1 MSSAASPS
9 ASLSSPSASHSSYAL
24 SIEEAATPASAADE
38 VKPLLRRSVV
48 LSVAAL
54 VAVVVVVAIML
65 SVVLTR
71 SSSSSSSSSSPSWTS
86 PVYSTSTITVSRS
99 DDAASLW
106 VPANASTTSTTSR
119 ADASD
124 AHTFHWLFPQRNLDW
139 LDAEFAALTDPT
151 SSRYGQWHSYESL
164 MQQVGPSADDKAT
177 VLAWLVS
184 QGVEAAAISDHG
196 DALRVDSDVG
206 TVERLFDTAL
216 HHMQHTRLEQQATV
230 SLSGEASVPA
240 ELAPMLERLMG
251 VYDFPHPIFH
261 LHTFKASPVASAKV
275 QPQQHAFHAMQT
287 EETDQTCVTTGYFN
301 PVVPPNLLVSTY
313 NFADR
318 TTYTTRTNTS
328 AMVTA
333 FGGQAFSTNDLAHF
347 QTNIGYSATFNPT
360 VVNPSNNVNNAN
372 AYGYGDEAN
381 LDIQALYQIS
391 PTSANAFYAS
401 TASGSLLSAMQAI
414 TAMPAS
420 TRPQVVSIS
429 YGFGASDYNY
439 YSSDRGRTDSQFQ
452 KMGTLG
458 ITVIASAGDDGTE
471 GPYNRQCSTSPNSLG
486 YGTISPLSSSPFLP
500 GYPAA
505 SPYVLSVGETDFFA
519 TSTSAAQSYSS
530 YSPQVTTPPEC
541 YNCPADQNIAF
552 ICQAFSQGEQP
563 VSYGAQSNVALQTT
577 GGGFSQVYVTP
588 SWQSSFVTG
597 YYGNCTAA
605 NGCTLPPSN
614 YYYNNAR
621 GYPDVAMF
629 GGFFAIVQNGKE
641 EVVSGTSVS
650 APLLAGLIARL
661 NEVNLA
667 RKGTT
672 LGFINPLLYSI
683 AASTPAAFND
693 ITTGE
698 NACPQ
703 GNSACATY
711 YQGGG
716 GSTTCSGFYAAP
728 HWDPVSGLGSL
739 NMGALINYL
748 QTH

>member
-1 MSSAASPS
+1 MQTLSAS
-9 ASLSSPSASHSSYAL
+9 SLSSPSASHSSYAL

-287 EETDQTCVTTGYFN
+287 EETNKQCTSVSSFYATAG
-301 PVVPPNLLVSTY
+301 PQLLTAAY
-313 NFADR
+313 NFSDR
-318 TTYTTRTNTS
+318 TTYTTLTSTS

-333 FGGQAFSTNDLAHF
+333 FGGQAFSTNDLGQF
-347 QTNIGYSATFNPT
+347 RTNIGYSATFNPT
-360 VVNPSNNVNNAN
+360 VVNPSNNANNLA
-372 AYGYGDEAN
+372 ADGPGDEAN

-401 TASGSLLSAMQAI
+401 TSSGSLLAAMQAI
-414 TAMPAS
+414 TAMSAS

-429 YGFGASDYNY
+429 YSFGASEYNY
-439 YSSDRGRTDSQFQ
+439 QASDSGRTDTQFQ
-452 KMGTLG
+452 KMATLG
-458 ITVIASAGDDGTE
+458 ITVVVSSGDDGTE

-486 YGTISPLSSSPFLP
+486 YGTITPLSGSPFLP

-505 SPYVLSVGETDFFA
+505 SPYVLSVGETDFLKTA
-519 TSTSAAQSYSS
+519 TSASQAYGAFSTAIHS
-530 YSPQVTTPPEC
+530 PPEC
-541 YNCPADQNIAF
+541 NNCPTDQNGIGF
-552 ICQAFSQGEQP
+552 LCQRTSLGEQP
-563 VSYGAQSNVALQTT
+563 VSSGAKSGMAGQTV
-577 GGGFSQVYVTP
+577 GGGFSTVYATP
-588 SWQSSFVTG
+588 SWQSSSVTG

-605 NGCTLPPSN
+605 AGCILPPSS
-614 YYYNNAR
+614 YYVSTNR
-621 GYPDVAMF
+621 GFPDVAAF
-629 GGFFAIVQNGKE
+629 GGYFAIVNNGQE
-641 EVVSGTSVS
+641 AVVAGTSVA
-650 APLLAGLIARL
+650 APLWAGFVARL

-728 HWDPVSGLGSL
+728 HWDPVSGLGSPNL
-739 NMGALINYL
+739 GRIMQYL